1 MSFQPPTKA
10 SPEKT
15 TILRDIHAHVHP
27 DRVDTLLDAGIDF
40 VPDRREG
47 YRYWDRDGRELMDL
61 HLNGGTFN
69 LGHRHPELV
78 NCLSRAMDHWDI
90 GNHHFP
96 SGPRAE
102 LARALIDA
110 TPGAMQYVVFTPSGS
125 ESNDVAIK
133 AARRVTGRQKVVAL
147 AGGYH
152 GRSGLSGAAGDDR
165 DARYFLSD
173 DPARFVK
180 VPFNDLA
187 AMERALK
194 GRDVALVLMET
205 IPATL
210 GFPIPDD
217 DYLPGVKAL
226 CEKYGSLYAADEVQT
241 GLGRTGHRWAVEA
254 WEVEP
259 DMLIAGKGLSGG
271 LYPISAVVMTARCG
285 DWLTDHGWAYV
296 STFGGAELGCVVAKE
311 VLRISLAEATLTNAR
326 RQAERLRQGLEQL
339 MPRFPFFEEI
349 RQKGLVFG
357 LKFSDSM
364 AGLGMMR
371 ALYENGVWALV
382 AGFDDSVLQFKPGLL
397 VDDAYCEELLGRFE
411 DACIWLANNQGALI
425 MGPQPADD
433 DPQILPLRQL
443 AETALGEWNLH
454 GASLRLLKHRE
465 NTVFQVED
473 GTGQRH
479 VLRVHRH
486 GYHDDAELASE
497 IAWSRALNEHGID
510 TPAVIRTRDGRDFA
524 VISHP
529 AVEQPRQCSLLEWV
543 DGQPFDHLGRVE
555 SGMREELIRR
565 YRALGALAARLH
577 NQAQAWQP
585 PPDFVRQAWDA
596 DGLLGEQPLWGRFW
610 EHPVLT
616 PAQAHDLCKLRIVLR
631 GLLDQLGTGPE
642 IYGLIHADFLP
653 ENILVADERPRLIDF
668 DDAGYGWHLFEM
680 ATSLFPQVS
689 APYFEELAEAY
700 LAGYRKHR
708 PMSDEHFALLP
719 AFILLR
725 GLSYL
730 GWLHTRA
737 GSLRHGDRIA
747 REVAKGL
754 CEAMPQVLAEISPLQ
769 RAGVELLARVA
780 PLRDRLRSL
789 R

>member
-1 MSFQPPTKA
+1 MSFKPPAKA
-10 SPEKT
+10 SPEKIA
-15 TILRDIHAHVHP
+15 ILRDIHAHVHP
-27 DRVDTLLDAGIDF
+27 DRVDTLLDVGIDF

-47 YRYWDRDGRELMDL
+47 YRYWDRDGRELLDL

-69 LGHRHPELV
+69 LGHRHPALV
-78 NCLSRAMDHWDI
+78 DCLSRAMDHWDI

-102 LARALIDA
+102 LARALIESC
-110 TPGAMQYVVFTPSGS
+110 PGDMQYVVFTPSGS

-147 AGGYH
+147 TGGYH

-165 DARYFLSD
+165 DARYFHSD
-173 DPARFVK
+173 DPARFIK

-187 AMERALK
+187 AMEQALK
-194 GRDVALVLMET
+194 GRDVALVLIET

-217 DYLPGVKAL
+217 AYLPGVKAL
-226 CEKYGSLYAADEVQT
+226 CQQYGSLYAADEVQT
-241 GLGRTGHRWAVEA
+241 GLGRTGHRWGIEA
-254 WEVEP
+254 WAVEP
-259 DMLIAGKGLSGG
+259 DMLITGKGLSGG
-271 LYPISAVVMTARCG
+271 LYPISAVIMNARCG
-285 DWLTDHGWAYV
+285 DWLNDHGWAYV
-296 STFGGAELGCVVAKE
+296 STFGGAELGCIVALE
-311 VLRISLAEATLTNAR
+311 ALRMSLDPATLANAR
-326 RQAERLRQGLEQL
+326 RQAERLRAGLEAL
-339 MPRFPFFEEI
+339 KPRFPFFEDI

-397 VDDAYCEELLGRFE
+397 VDEAYCEDLLGRFE
-411 DACIWLANNQGALI
+411 NACIWLANNQGALI
-425 MGPQPADD
+425 MGPQPGDD
-433 DPQILPLRQL
+433 DPQLAPVRQL
-443 AETALGEWNLH
+443 ADRALAEWGLA
-454 GASLRLLKHRE
+454 GARLRLLKHRE

-473 GTGQRH
+473 EQGRRH

-497 IAWSRALNEHGID
+497 IAWTRALREAGID
-510 TPAVIRTRDGRDFA
+510 TPAAVPTLQGRDFA
-524 VISHP
+524 VVSHP
-529 AVEQPRQCSLLEWV
+529 AVDQPRQCSLLEWV

-555 SGMREELIRR
+555 SGMREELLRR
-565 YRALGALAARLH
+565 YQALGALAARLH
-577 NQAQAWQP
+577 NQAQSWQP
-585 PPDFVRQAWDA
+585 PEGFVRQAWDA
-596 DGLLGEQPLWGRFW
+596 EGLLGEQPLWGRFW
-610 EHPVLT
+610 EHPVLS
-616 PAQAHDLCKLRIVLR
+616 PAQVHDLRKLRIVLR
-631 GLLDQLGTGPE
+631 GLLAQLGNGPD

-653 ENILVADERPRLIDF
+653 ENILVEDGHPRLIDF
-668 DDAGYGWHLFEM
+668 DDAGFGWHLFDM
-680 ATSLFPQVS
+680 ATSLFPQIS
-689 APYFEELAEAY
+689 APYFEDLARAY
-700 LAGYRKHR
+700 LEGYRQHR
-708 PMSDEHFALLP
+708 AMREEHFALLP

-747 REVAKGL
+747 REVARGL
-754 CEAMPQVLAEISPLQ
+754 CEAMPQVLAELRPMQ
-769 RAGVELLARVA
+769 RVGVALLARLA
-780 PLRDRLRSL
+780 PLGERLRGL
-789 R
+789 H